1 MQNLIIDEITI
12 AVWNEFTAK
21 THNEKRDY
29 QYSVND
35 LKNVIT
41 EAYKVA
47 KALQLQQNGVYCG
60 LYKRQDGEM
69 CKSQCDGC
77 ADKEARGKQ

>member
-29 QYSVND
+29 QYSVN
-35 LKNVIT
+35 KCIF
-41 EAYKVA
+41 
-47 KALQLQQNGVYCG
+47 
-60 LYKRQDGEM
+60 KREIR
-69 CKSQCDGC
+69 
-77 ADKEARGKQ
+77 EI